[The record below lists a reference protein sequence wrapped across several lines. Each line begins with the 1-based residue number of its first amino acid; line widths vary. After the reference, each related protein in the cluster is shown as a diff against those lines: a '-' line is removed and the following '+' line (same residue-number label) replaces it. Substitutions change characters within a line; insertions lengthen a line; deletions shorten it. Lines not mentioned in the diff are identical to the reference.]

1 MSTRLFSIHE
11 IDGIVEIDSYKSNL
25 NIFMTPFSITHF
37 GFGYMTQTI
46 GINYFYGFVLH
57 TIYEAVNHSTYLI
70 NKWNEQWKGF
80 KKDSLFNSVG
90 DTIVFMI
97 GMFLA
102 KNYNNIYLFI
112 FIFLTIFLFYSP
124 YFQRYLTSLRLDYLK
139 TKDNTLELKNS
150 ILDSPMN
157 TYNIFFFIWFFMSLV
172 TFIKLK
178 TKNKNFK

>member
-1 MSTRLFSIHE
+1 MSTTLFSIHE
-11 IDGIVEIDSYKSNL
+11 IDGITEIDTYKSNL
-25 NIFMTPFSITHF
+25 NIFITPWSITHF
-37 GFGYMTQTI
+37 GFGYMTQSI
-46 GINYFYGFVLH
+46 GINYLYGFVLH
-57 TIYEAVNHSTYLI
+57 TIYEAANHSTYLV

-80 KKDSLFNSVG
+80 KKDSLINSVG

-97 GMFLA
+97 GMFIA

-139 TKDNTLELKNS
+139 TKDNTLQLKNS
-150 ILDSPMN
+150 IIDSSMN
-157 TYNIFFFIWFFMSLV
+157 NYNIFFFIWFWVLMSLV

-178 TKNKNFK
+178 TKNK